1 MGVYLLAT
9 GLSSLWRFIEFGV
22 SHATIK
28 FVAEDIANG
37 NPQAAANII
46 STALVYYA
54 LIGVAGALA
63 IWFLAPSL
71 VYLFSV
77 SEAVVDDAEWAFR
90 LAGLRFAAFFITTV
104 FISVFKGLHWFEYA
118 MAVLSVLQV
127 VTFGGALLGILVAD
141 AGLVGIS
148 LIGMVANIAMLI
160 LAAIAAITVCR
171 AHGIHLSAGQPS
183 VSVFRRMIAYG
194 AFLALNGISS
204 SLIQLLQSALVAAL
218 LGPGGVTIFSIGAMI
233 WQRAN
238 RTFAAL
244 FEFMVPATSAL
255 SKDLIDENTRRDT
268 ERRLRRLYLRA
279 FAVSGFLSISAA
291 AVLYVIA
298 PYIEHLWLNSEIDD
312 EVTLLIRLF
321 CPAIAAIG
329 LVRPGYHMLNGLGRP
344 HLNTIFRLSNLAA
357 VYVILG
363 ILWVNG
369 LVLEDFAIAQSGA
382 TILYAAA
389 FVTFMEMIVWR
400 NWIGRRKNLAR
411 PNPAKDTGD
420 E

>member
-1 MGVYLLAT
+1 
-9 GLSSLWRFIEFGV
+9 
-22 SHATIK
+22 
-28 FVAEDIANG
+28 
-37 NPQAAANII
+37 
-46 STALVYYA
+46 
-54 LIGVAGALA
+54 
-63 IWFLAPSL
+63 
-71 VYLFSV
+71 
-77 SEAVVDDAEWAFR
+77 
-90 LAGLRFAAFFITTV
+90 
-104 FISVFKGLHWFEYA
+104 
-118 MAVLSVLQV
+118 
-127 VTFGGALLGILVAD
+127 
-141 AGLVGIS
+141 
-148 LIGMVANIAMLI
+148 
-160 LAAIAAITVCR
+160 
-171 AHGIHLSAGQPS
+171 
-183 VSVFRRMIAYG
+183 
-194 AFLALNGISS
+194 
-204 SLIQLLQSALVAAL
+204 
-218 LGPGGVTIFSIGAMI
+218 MI

-244 FEFMVPATSAL
+244 FEFMVPVTSAL

-298 PYIEHLWLNSEIDD
+298 PYIVHLWLNSEIDD

-329 LVRPGYHMLNGLGRP
+329 LVRPGYRMLNGLGRP

-389 FVTFMEMIVWR
+389 FVTFMEMIIWR